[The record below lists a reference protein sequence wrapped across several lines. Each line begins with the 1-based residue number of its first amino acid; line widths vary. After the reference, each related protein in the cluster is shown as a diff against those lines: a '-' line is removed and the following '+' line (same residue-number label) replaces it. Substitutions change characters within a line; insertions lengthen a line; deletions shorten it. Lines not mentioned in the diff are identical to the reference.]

1 MKLVCKM
8 ISTVDYHVFGYEITM
23 YYYAIHW
30 ELSFVRYIGAVHW
43 GRYGRGLA
51 MKLAMT
57 DRGQPPLF
65 MAYWLWA
72 AVYLFVVVA
81 DVVAA
86 GPGVPLNFALCM
98 PAALAAVPGFPLL
111 FCHLLL
117 FCGKLFLGFCRHPLD
132 RVHGMAR
139 GVNSGRRRRTRIK
152 FQRSVLI

>member
-23 YYYAIHW
+23 YYYAIDW
-30 ELSFVRYIGAVHW
+30 ELSFARYIGAVHW

-81 DVVAA
+81 DVV
-86 GPGVPLNFALCM
+86 V
-98 PAALAAVPGFPLL
+98 V
-111 FCHLLL
+111 
-117 FCGKLFLGFCRHPLD
+117 
-132 RVHGMAR
+132 
-139 GVNSGRRRRTRIK
+139 RRRPT
-152 FQRSVLI
+152 

>member
-8 ISTVDYHVFGYEITM
+8 ISTVDYHVFGYEITMYM

-65 MAYWLWA
+65 MAYWLLA
-72 AVYLFVVVA
+72 AVYLFAVVA
-81 DVVAA
+81 DAVAA
-86 GPGVPLNFALCM
+86 GEPRLALNFALCM
-98 PAALAAVPGFPLL
+98 PAALATVPAAVAQLL
-111 FCHLLL
+111 E
-117 FCGKLFLGFCRHPLD
+117 KFLG
-132 RVHGMAR
+132 
-139 GVNSGRRRRTRIK
+139 
-152 FQRSVLI
+152 